1 MREFI
6 QLHLLVSYPPSNLNR
21 DDLGRPKTAVMG
33 GKERLRVSSQ
43 SLKRAWRQSDVFKE
57 SLSGY
62 IGVRTRRMGSNIE
75 EALASGSSLK
85 SVLDGNP
92 DGTHSQIP
100 EKKAKEA
107 AIAIASK
114 FGKCDKDSPV
124 HKQMVH
130 FSQEEIEAIDSLLAK
145 IAESGNAPDDSDLDL
160 LRKSHK
166 TVDIGMFGRM
176 LADAPVYNCD
186 AAVQVSHAITVHD
199 VIVEDDDF
207 TAVDDLNTGADTG
220 SGHIGESEFAAG
232 LFYTYVCINRDL
244 LVENLS
250 GDEELANKAIKA
262 LVEASAKV
270 SPGGKQNS
278 FASRA
283 YASYILAEKGTQQP
297 RSLAVSFL
305 KPVRD
310 VDMLGGSVRELEAV
324 RGNMEKVYGK
334 CTDDFISMN
343 VQDGTGSLD
352 EILAFVS
359 R

>member
-1 MREFI
+1 MSEFI

-57 SLSGY
+57 SLSGH

-75 EALASGSSLK
+75 EALVSGSSLQ
-85 SVLDGNP
+85 SVLNGNP
-92 DGTHSQIP
+92 DGSRSQVP
-100 EKKAKEA
+100 DKKAKES

-114 FGKCDKDSPV
+114 FGKCEKDSPV

-130 FSQEEIEAIDSLLAK
+130 YSQEEIEAIDSLLAG
-145 IAESGNAPDDSDLDL
+145 IAGSGTTPNDNDLDL

-166 TVDIGMFGRM
+166 TVDIAMFGRM
-176 LADAPVYNCD
+176 LADTPLYNCD
-186 AAVQVSHAITVHD
+186 AAVQVSHAISVHD
-199 VIVEDDDF
+199 VTVEDDYF

-220 SGHIGESEFAAG
+220 SGHIGELEFAAG

-283 YASYILAEKGTQQP
+283 YASFILAEKGTQQP
-297 RSLAVSFL
+297 RSLAVSYL
-305 KPVRD
+305 KPVRNA
-310 VDMLGGSVRELEAV
+310 DMLGEAIKELEAI

-334 CTDDFISMN
+334 CADDCISMN
-343 VQDGTGSLD
+343 AQDGTGSLD
-352 EILAFVS
+352 EVLAFVS
-359 R
+359 G